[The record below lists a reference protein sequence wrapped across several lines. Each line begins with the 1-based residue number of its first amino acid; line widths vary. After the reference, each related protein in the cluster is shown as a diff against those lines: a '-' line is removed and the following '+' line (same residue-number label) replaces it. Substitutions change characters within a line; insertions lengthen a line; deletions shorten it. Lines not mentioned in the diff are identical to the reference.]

1 MKIFEKNSLP
11 YGLLFGVSFPLIGF
25 GILQGLFFV
34 LSQMV
39 NSTYGDWRIRTI
51 ALLAI
56 CFNLIP
62 FNAFQKKK
70 NDNSMRGVMIPT
82 VIYGIAWAAYYY
94 REVFQE

>member
-11 YGLLFGVSFPLIGF
+11 LGLLIGVCLPLIGF
-25 GILQGLFFV
+25 GILQGLFWI
-34 LSQMV
+34 LSQLV
-39 NSTYGDWRIRTI
+39 NSTYGDWRLRTI

-82 VIYGIAWAAYYY
+82 VILGIAWAVYYY
-94 REVFQE
+94 GDLNLG